1 VAFLL
6 AALASLKLTGLLS
19 QRDVTLIQ
27 NPGGAN
33 QTLIV
38 KHGQQIK
45 VLHISGQSVAG
56 QGTKVGSVY
65 RLSDGRLVYVSGK

>member
-1 VAFLL
+1 L

-27 NPGGAN
+27 NPGAAN

-38 KHGQQIK
+38 KQGQQIK
-45 VLHISGQSVAG
+45 VVHLSGQNVAG

-65 RLSDGRLVYVSGK
+65 RLSDGRLVYVTGK